1 MISGGIKAN
10 SLKFAYFFLIRIPEV
25 QWVSRFLSKLEFWA
39 LNNSYIIRVCLLKRA
54 LVFLTISYLVPVK
67 RSHILRHH
75 TSDTSVKRHQDNRIK
90 DKNLQRREKA
100 IFTIFSVM
108 SFFDTI
114 WHSKLLNYST
124 MTLVISIMSS
134 LPISYVIIWLIL
146 KYSMVFKKTVEKT
159 ISYQWSL
166 FILPEN
172 IQKPLVFGCF
182 QGV

>member
-1 MISGGIKAN
+1 M
-10 SLKFAYFFLIRIPEV
+10 
-25 QWVSRFLSKLEFWA
+25 
-39 LNNSYIIRVCLLKRA
+39 LKRA

-67 RSHILRHH
+67 RSHILRYQ
-75 TSDTSVKRHQDNRIK
+75 TSDTSVKRHQTIELRIK
-90 DKNLQRREKA
+90 IYSEGKKQ
-100 IFTIFSVM
+100 FSIFSVM

-182 QGV
+182 QRV